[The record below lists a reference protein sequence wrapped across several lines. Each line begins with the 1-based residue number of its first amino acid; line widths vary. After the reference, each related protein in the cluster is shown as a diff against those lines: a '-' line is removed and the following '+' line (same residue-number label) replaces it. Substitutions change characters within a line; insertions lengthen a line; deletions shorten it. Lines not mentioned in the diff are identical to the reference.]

1 LELVVLACDEGGRG
15 GDRLLQKL
23 MLVLVLVL
31 MLMLILVLM
40 PAQGNTP
47 DSQNRSV
54 YSVSTPPPAESPSL
68 CFTMIN
74 RGLQ

>member
-1 LELVVLACDEGGRG
+1 V
-15 GDRLLQKL
+15 
-23 MLVLVLVL
+23 LVLVLVL
-31 MLMLILVLM
+31 ILVLM
-40 PAQGNTP
+40 LPVRGNTP

-68 CFTMIN
+68 CFTIFD